1 MSGSHEYPYEPLP
14 ATDTP
19 FAASLGDRA
28 PSFNGIYGSAES
40 SPHADERL
48 HWGEGSV
55 DRSPRAESPLR
66 LSVSGQSPKVDKA
79 PDRGGLLKAGLKR
92 PVNRSHLHQRESR
105 ARYPRNYPPRACMKK
120 PYLT

>member
-1 MSGSHEYPYEPLP
+1 MRTNHEYPYEPLP

-28 PSFNGIYGSAES
+28 PSFTGIYGSAGS
-40 SPHADERL
+40 SPHGDDRL
-48 HWGEGSV
+48 HWGEDHV
-55 DRSPRAESPLR
+55 ERSPRAESPLP

-79 PDRGGLLKAGLKR
+79 PERNSLLKAGLKR

-105 ARYPRNYPPRACMKK
+105 ARYLRSY
-120 PYLT
+120 